1 MGIPQIGKQYEI
13 TSLMKS
19 LVEVEDHFFQLI
31 AGHFPTPKSLHSTVH
46 PIRLKR
52 VMLTFWNDFFRGS
65 ALKEIVHHP
74 HLADWKLLRFI
85 WDSNPEQRK
94 LGRFRGE
101 YFSWNTLNFVSLN
114 MADYVVDEAE
124 LFMKVFTLN
133 QRKMIKIEWRFTSEY
148 PVITDDTL
156 AIIGRDLKWLFETDR
171 LSQMTFRELQQ
182 NRGLLLIMNMALE
195 FGNVGGR
202 CGVDQPPS
210 SANYRQAIFWYVM
223 IRHAIFLRRLSI
235 HLCDLCSSIWPAG
248 QKSMIIG
255 PYTKS
260 TWAIPVTRRMPRNL
274 SFSCQQDE
282 DLRIPS
288 DFDDQDMLRVG
299 KWMLD
304 VSAQ

>member
-1 MGIPQIGKQYEI
+1 MEQFLSRFGFE
-13 TSLMKS
+13 
-19 LVEVEDHFFQLI
+19 EDC
-31 AGHFPTPKSLHSTVH
+31 
-46 PIRLKR
+46 
-52 VMLTFWNDFFRGS
+52 
-65 ALKEIVHHP
+65 P
-74 HLADWKLLRFI
+74 HLGDWKLVRFYLGL
-85 WDSNPEQRK
+85 SPEQRK

-124 LFMKVFTLN
+124 SLMKVFTLN
-133 QRKMIKIEWRFTSEY
+133 DRKMIKMEWRFTSEY

-202 CGVDQPPS
+202 CGVDQPPP
-210 SANYRQAIFWYVM
+210 SANYQQAIFWYVLF
-223 IRHAIFLRRLSI
+223 RHAAFLRFSRD
-235 HLCDLCSSIWPAG
+235 LCDLCSSIWPAG

-260 TWAIPVTRRMPRNL
+260 TWATPVRWRMARNL
-274 SFSCQQDE
+274 SFSRQQDE

-288 DFDDQDMLRVG
+288 DFDDQDML
-299 KWMLD
+299 WHEEWWLD
-304 VSAQ
+304 VSRREPTTDYR